1 MKFITYNYYKRKHQQ
16 GIGGV
21 LQGEILAYL
30 LCIYFDCIFIRS
42 NFFYYKGHDL
52 GAGGFYEQK
61 WKGLFKF
68 LGKNNINITKKAK
81 IIKNLN
87 QLKNKSNFAYNIP
100 FGLSLEFLKILSK
113 EEKNKIF
120 ENFRNKF
127 WKKNKKLEKKKNIT
141 NIVLHLRNFSRG
153 DTIFGRQSLIYQ
165 IFSYNYGLPNNNP
178 EFYTNWYS
186 ELVKKIIKDNK
197 LKKKKLQIYI
207 CSTGKIDDFFKT
219 KEKLEKL
226 GNTKIRLN
234 FSSYDDF
241 KLLISADYFIMAQSS
256 FSYLASLINKNKKY
270 IRNGFRQPL
279 PPDVQIVKDYHLSG
293 FSFIGYLYN
302 NFTAFLIRIK
312 IKIINILFKKL

>member
-1 MKFITYNYYKRKHQQ
+1 MKFITYNFYKKKHQQ

-30 LCIYFDCIFIRS
+30 LCIYFDSIFIRS
-42 NFFYYKGHDL
+42 NFFYYKGHDKRFL
-52 GAGGFYEQK
+52 EKK

-100 FGLSLEFLKILSK
+100 FELSLKFLTILSK
-113 EEKNKIF
+113 EEKKKIF

-153 DTIFGRQSLIYQ
+153 DTVLGQQSLIYQ

-186 ELVKKIIKDNK
+186 ELIKKIINENK
-197 LKKKKLQIYI
+197 LKKKIYKFTYVLQAKLMI
-207 CSTGKIDDFFKT
+207 FL
-219 KEKLEKL
+219 KLK
-226 GNTKIRLN
+226 
-234 FSSYDDF
+234 
-241 KLLISADYFIMAQSS
+241 
-256 FSYLASLINKNKKY
+256 
-270 IRNGFRQPL
+270 RN
-279 PPDVQIVKDYHLSG
+279 
-293 FSFIGYLYN
+293 
-302 NFTAFLIRIK
+302 
-312 IKIINILFKKL
+312 